1 MPRLRTEQFG
11 AGDQRWLGSAH
22 GIWECQTVT
31 LDISAFTENTYW
43 PDGYILSG
51 TPLARIASGLAVPYV
66 SGGGTGTGVLWGF
79 LFTDQSVIGT
89 GDIPAPMLDHGRVK
103 TEFLPV
109 GFTVPTAANNRTTV
123 VFLAGAGS

>member
-1 MPRLRTEQFG
+1 VPRRRTESFG

-22 GIWECQTVT
+22 GIWNAQTVT
-31 LDISAFTENTYW
+31 LDISGFTEGTHY
-43 PDGYILSG
+43 PDGVILSG

-66 SGGGTGTGVLWGF
+66 SGGASGTGVLWGF
-79 LFTDQSVIGT
+79 LFTDQTVNGT
-89 GDIPAPMLDHGRVK
+89 DDFAAPMLDHGRIK

-109 GFTVPTAANNRTTV
+109 GFVIPTAANNRTTC